1 MRHFSEETDE
11 YRYHGH
17 FEGHGPHRGHGCH
30 RHGPHGCPGRRHEIK
45 DPEDLEG
52 LFIACT
58 RMMRHEKRR
67 MFGSSQDRILV
78 LLQENGGTLGQKS
91 LQQLLGVQP
100 GSISEIL
107 GKMEEKGLISRSR
120 DEDDKRASLITL
132 TKDVSV
138 EKEDFFDILSEEEK
152 ENLKAILTKVFE
164 AKKIEK
170 E

>member
-1 MRHFSEETDE
+1 
-11 YRYHGH
+11 
-17 FEGHGPHRGHGCH
+17 
-30 RHGPHGCPGRRHEIK
+30 
-45 DPEDLEG
+45 
-52 LFIACT
+52 
-58 RMMRHEKRR
+58 MMHHEKRR
-67 MFGSSQDRILV
+67 MFGSSQDRILA

-107 GKMEEKGLISRSR
+107 SKMEEKGLISRSR

-138 EKEDFFDILSEEEK
+138 EKEDFFAVLNDEEK
-152 ENLKAILTKVFE
+152 ESLKAILTKVFE